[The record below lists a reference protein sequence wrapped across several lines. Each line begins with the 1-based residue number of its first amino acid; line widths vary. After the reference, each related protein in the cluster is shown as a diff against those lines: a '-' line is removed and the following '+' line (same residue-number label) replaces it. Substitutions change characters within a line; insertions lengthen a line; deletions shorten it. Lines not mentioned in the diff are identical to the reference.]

1 MRQVNDSFQLSFVNS
16 SSDEVP
22 ISLFQLGTN
31 DPNALRQ
38 INFSKSVD
46 TGTTTGLPNTGVVT
60 TDFLCFSTDEINSSG
75 VFQNNGIIEIIFS
88 ASSGITGVLFVF
100 NTGNTLSEAFSDLQ
114 GLISGNDSL
123 KNVNATI
130 DFTLDSLKNVGGTDV
145 FPLTFL
151 YNYDINTSSDLIP
164 IKVNIQSDT
173 SAIRSFPYSG
183 SNFLIYRRGGY
194 SSSNP
199 NVTISGT
206 DDYGEILNAQNGN
219 EYEVY
224 YIYALAPQGGSDV
237 ITIDRLDANGNSIVN
252 SYTPVIDPY
261 SFQNVYQVNPEGD
274 NALDLNG
281 RAKLSLTLA
290 PNSRTQIDFYYRNRA
305 TSDAI
310 NNVQP
315 LETDEGFERDNSK
328 QEDYNPT
335 FKLNLNEKNMTK
347 EEAENLGTALKRV
360 FGIGSGDK
368 EKEKRTKELFNIL
381 IPLVLGYVA
390 IRYAQ

>member
-1 MRQVNDSFQLSFVNS
+1 MQ
-16 SSDEVP
+16 
-22 ISLFQLGTN
+22 
-31 DPNALRQ
+31 
-38 INFSKSVD
+38 
-46 TGTTTGLPNTGVVT
+46 
-60 TDFLCFSTDEINSSG
+60 
-75 VFQNNGIIEIIFS
+75 
-88 ASSGITGVLFVF
+88 
-100 NTGNTLSEAFSDLQ
+100 
-114 GLISGNDSL
+114 
-123 KNVNATI
+123 
-130 DFTLDSLKNVGGTDV
+130 NVGGTNV

-151 YNYDINTSSDLIP
+151 YNIDTNAQSNLTP
-164 IKVNIQSDT
+164 VKVTIQSDT
-173 SAIRSFPYSG
+173 SALRTFPYEG
-183 SNFLIYRRGGY
+183 ANFLIYSRGSY

-261 SFQNVYQVNPEGD
+261 SFQNVYQVNPEGES
-274 NALDLNG
+274 ALDLNG

-310 NNVQP
+310 NNVKP
-315 LETDEGFERDNSK
+315 LETDEGFERDNSR

-335 FKLNLNEKNMTK
+335 YTLNLNEKNMTK
-347 EEAENLGTALKRV
+347 EEAENLGTALRKV
-360 FGIGSGDK
+360 FGFSGDE
-368 EKEKRTKELFNIL
+368 EKQKKAKELFNIL
-381 IPLVLGYVA
+381 VPLVLGYVA

>member
-1 MRQVNDSFQLSFVNS
+1 M
-16 SSDEVP
+16 
-22 ISLFQLGTN
+22 
-31 DPNALRQ
+31 
-38 INFSKSVD
+38 
-46 TGTTTGLPNTGVVT
+46 
-60 TDFLCFSTDEINSSG
+60 
-75 VFQNNGIIEIIFS
+75 
-88 ASSGITGVLFVF
+88 
-100 NTGNTLSEAFSDLQ
+100 
-114 GLISGNDSL
+114 
-123 KNVNATI
+123 
-130 DFTLDSLKNVGGTDV
+130 KNVGGTDV

-151 YNYDINTSSDLIP
+151 FNYDINTSSDLIP

-237 ITIDRLDANGNSIVN
+237 ITIDRLDSNGNSIVN

-315 LETDEGFERDNSK
+315 LETDEGFERDNAK
-328 QEDYNPT
+328 QEDFNPT